1 MKVLNNDLKTSTFK
15 GIYVLS
21 GDDEFLKNS
30 YKKRL
35 KMAMVG
41 DDQMNYAYFEGKGTL
56 PIRFRSFQNTDVFL

>member
-35 KMAMVG
+35 KMAMIG
-41 DDQMNYAYFEGKGTL
+41 DDQQGRAHRHDGWKNLA
-56 PIRFRSFQNTDVFL
+56 